1 MKTVAIYLLW
11 SIPTI
16 ILIAFFAAIVEITWN
31 LKIPDYALNVTV
43 ILVLVVL
50 HYYKFRR
57 N

>member
-11 SIPTI
+11 SIPTLF
-16 ILIAFFAAIVEITWN
+16 LIAFFAALLEATWN

-43 ILVLVVL
+43 ILVLVAL